1 MTLSYG
7 ELKKGM
13 PIALDGEPYAVV
25 DYERTKMQKRAP
37 VMRIRFRSLR
47 TGRVVD
53 RTFNGFDVKFTIADV
68 ERRKA
73 EYIYQDGELYY
84 FMDNETFEQFPL
96 NGDQITDALP
106 YLIEQTTV
114 DLVLYQD
121 DPISIEIP
129 LNVDLKIV
137 DTEPGFKGD
146 TATGGSKPA
155 TVETGLTVQVPLF
168 IDIGETIRIDTRTGE
183 YAGRV

>member
-13 PIALDGEPYAVV
+13 PISLDGEPYAVV

-96 NGDQITDALP
+96 GGDRISDSLP

-121 DPISIEIP
+121 EPISIEIP
-129 LNVDLKIV
+129 LNVDLKVV
-137 DTEPGFKGD
+137 DTDPGFKGD

-155 TVETGLTVQVPLF
+155 TVETGLVVQVPLF
-168 IDIGETIRIDTRTGE
+168 IDVGETIRVDTRSGE

>member
-13 PIALDGEPYAVV
+13 PIALEGEPYAVV

-53 RTFNGFDVKFTIADV
+53 RTFNGFDVKFTVADV

-73 EYIYQDGELYY
+73 EYIYQDGDLYY

-96 NGDQITDALP
+96 IGDRIADSLP
-106 YLIEQTTV
+106 YLIEQTAV

-121 DPISIEIP
+121 EPISIEIP
-129 LNVDLKIV
+129 LNVDLKV
-137 DTEPGFKGD
+137 TDTDPGFKGD

-155 TVETGLTVQVPLF
+155 TVETGLVVQVPLF
-168 IDIGETIRIDTRTGE
+168 IDVGETIRVDTRTGE

>member
-7 ELKKGM
+7 VEEGM
-13 PIALDGEPYAVV
+13 PIALDGEPYASSTTS
-25 DYERTKMQKRAP
+25 ERRCSNAP
-37 VMRIRFRSLR
+37 CDADQVSVAPHGPHR
-47 TGRVVD
+47 G
-53 RTFNGFDVKFTIADV
+53 RTFNGFDVKFTVADV

-96 NGDQITDALP
+96 NADQISDSLP
-106 YLIEQTTV
+106 YMIEQTGV

-121 DPISIEIP
+121 EPISIEIP
-129 LNVDLKIV
+129 LNVDLKV
-137 DTEPGFKGD
+137 TDTDPGFKGD

-155 TVETGLTVQVPLF
+155 TVETGLVVQVPLF
-168 IDIGETIRIDTRTGE
+168 IDVGETIRVDTRTGE

>member
-1 MTLSYG
+1 MTLNYG

-13 PIALDGEPYAVV
+13 PIDLDGEPYAVV
-25 DYERTKMQKRAP
+25 EYERTKMQQRAP

-47 TGRVVD
+47 TGRIVD
-53 RTFNGFDVKFTIADV
+53 RTFNGFDVKFALADV

-96 NGDQITDALP
+96 NGDQIADSLP

-121 DPISIEIP
+121 EPISIEIP
-129 LNVDLKIV
+129 LNVDLTV
-137 DTEPGFKGD
+137 TDTDPGFKGD

-155 TVETGLTVQVPLF
+155 TVQTGLVVQVPLF
-168 IDIGETIRIDTRTGE
+168 IDVGETIRVDTRTGE

>member
-129 LNVDLKIV
+129 LNVDLKV
-137 DTEPGFKGD
+137 VETDPGFKGD

-155 TVETGLTVQVPLF
+155 TVETGLVVQVPLF
-168 IDIGETIRIDTRTGE
+168 IDVGETIRVDTRTGE

>member
-53 RTFNGFDVKFTIADV
+53 RTFNGFDVKFTVADV

-73 EYIYQDGELYY
+73 EYIYQDGDLYY

-96 NGDQITDALP
+96 IGDQISDSLP
-106 YLIEQTTV
+106 YLIEQTPV

-121 DPISIEIP
+121 EPISIEIP
-129 LNVDLKIV
+129 LNVDLKVV
-137 DTEPGFKGD
+137 DTDPGFKGD

-155 TVETGLTVQVPLF
+155 TVETGLVVQVPLF
-168 IDIGETIRIDTRTGE
+168 VDVGETIRVDTRTGE

>member
-1 MTLSYG
+1 MTLNYG
-7 ELKKGM
+7 ELKRGM

-73 EYIYQDGELYY
+73 EYIYQDGDLYY
-84 FMDNETFEQFPL
+84 FMDNETFEQLPL
-96 NGDQITDALP
+96 VGDRISDSLP
-106 YLIEQTTV
+106 YLIEQTPV

-121 DPISIEIP
+121 EPISIEIP

-137 DTEPGFKGD
+137 DTDPGFKGD

-155 TVETGLTVQVPLF
+155 TVETGLVVQVPLF
-168 IDIGETIRIDTRTGE
+168 IDVGETIRVDTRTGE

>member
-114 DLVLYQD
+114 DLVLFQD
-121 DPISIEIP
+121 EPISIEIP

-155 TVETGLTVQVPLF
+155 TVETGLVVQVPLF

>member
-1 MTLSYG
+1 MTLNYG

-13 PIALDGEPYAVV
+13 PIDLDGEPYAVV
-25 DYERTKMQKRAP
+25 EYERTKMQQRAP

-47 TGRVVD
+47 TGRIVD
-53 RTFNGFDVKFTIADV
+53 RTFNGFDVKFAIADV

-96 NGDQITDALP
+96 NGDQIADSLP

-121 DPISIEIP
+121 EPISIEIP
-129 LNVDLKIV
+129 LNVDLTV
-137 DTEPGFKGD
+137 TDTDPGFKGD

-155 TVETGLTVQVPLF
+155 TVQTGLVVQVPLF
-168 IDIGETIRIDTRTGE
+168 IDVGETIRVDTRTGE

>member
-53 RTFNGFDVKFTIADV
+53 RTFNGFDVKFIIADV

-73 EYIYQDGELYY
+73 EYIYQDGDLYY

-96 NGDQITDALP
+96 GGDRISDSLP
-106 YLIEQTTV
+106 YLIDQTPV

-121 DPISIEIP
+121 EPISIEIP
-129 LNVDLKIV
+129 LNVDLKVV
-137 DTEPGFKGD
+137 DTDPGFKGD

-155 TVETGLTVQVPLF
+155 TVETGLVVQVPLF
-168 IDIGETIRIDTRTGE
+168 IDVGETIRVDTRSGE

>member
-25 DYERTKMQKRAP
+25 DYERTKMQQRAP

-47 TGRVVD
+47 TGRIVD
-53 RTFNGFDVKFTIADV
+53 RTFNGFDVKFAVADV

-96 NGDQITDALP
+96 NGDQISDSLP
-106 YLIEQTTV
+106 YLIEQTAI

-121 DPISIEIP
+121 EPISIEIP
-129 LNVDLKIV
+129 LNVDLKV
-137 DTEPGFKGD
+137 TDTDPGFKGD

-155 TVETGLTVQVPLF
+155 TVETGLVVQVPLF
-168 IDIGETIRIDTRTGE
+168 IDVGETIRVDTRTGE

>member
-1 MTLSYG
+1 MTLNYG

-47 TGRVVD
+47 TGRIVD

-73 EYIYQDGELYY
+73 E
-84 FMDNETFEQFPL
+84 
-96 NGDQITDALP
+96 
-106 YLIEQTTV
+106 
-114 DLVLYQD
+114 
-121 DPISIEIP
+121 
-129 LNVDLKIV
+129 
-137 DTEPGFKGD
+137 
-146 TATGGSKPA
+146 
-155 TVETGLTVQVPLF
+155 
-168 IDIGETIRIDTRTGE
+168 
-183 YAGRV
+183 

>member
-47 TGRVVD
+47 SGRVVD

-73 EYIYQDGELYY
+73 EYIYQDGDLYY

-96 NGDQITDALP
+96 VGDRISDSLP
-106 YLIEQTTV
+106 FLIEQTAV

-121 DPISIEIP
+121 EPISIEIP
-129 LNVDLKIV
+129 LNVDLKVV
-137 DTEPGFKGD
+137 DTDPGFKGD

-155 TVETGLTVQVPLF
+155 TVETGLVVQVPLF
-168 IDIGETIRIDTRTGE
+168 IDVGETIRIDTRTGE

>member
-25 DYERTKMQKRAP
+25 EYERTKMQQRAP

-47 TGRVVD
+47 TGRIVD
-53 RTFNGFDVKFTIADV
+53 RTFNGFDVKFSIADV

-73 EYIYQDGELYY
+73 EYIYRDGELYY

-96 NGDQITDALP
+96 NENQIAESLP
-106 YLIEQTTV
+106 YLIEQTPV
-114 DLVLYQD
+114 DLVLYRD
-121 DPISIEIP
+121 EPISIEIP
-129 LNVDLKIV
+129 LNVDLKVV

-155 TVETGLTVQVPLF
+155 TVETGLVVQVPLF
-168 IDIGETIRIDTRTGE
+168 IDVEETIRVDTRTGE

>member
-73 EYIYQDGELYY
+73 EYIYQDGDLYY

-96 NGDQITDALP
+96 IGDRISDSLP
-106 YLIEQTTV
+106 YLIEQTAV

-121 DPISIEIP
+121 EPISIEIP
-129 LNVDLKIV
+129 LNVDLKV
-137 DTEPGFKGD
+137 TDTDPGFKGD

-155 TVETGLTVQVPLF
+155 TVETGLVVQVPLF
-168 IDIGETIRIDTRTGE
+168 IDVGETIRVDTRTGE

>member
-25 DYERTKMQKRAP
+25 DYERTKMQQRAP

-47 TGRVVD
+47 TGRIVD
-53 RTFNGFDVKFTIADV
+53 RTFNGFDVKFTVADV

-96 NGDQITDALP
+96 NVDQISDSLP
-106 YLIEQTTV
+106 YLIEQTAV

-121 DPISIEIP
+121 EPISIEIP
-129 LNVDLKIV
+129 LNVDLKV
-137 DTEPGFKGD
+137 TDTDPGFKGD

-155 TVETGLTVQVPLF
+155 TVETGLVVQVPLF
-168 IDIGETIRIDTRTGE
+168 IDVGETIRIDTRTGE

>member
-47 TGRVVD
+47 SGRVVD

-73 EYIYQDGELYY
+73 EYIYQDGDLYY

-96 NGDQITDALP
+96 VGDRISDSLP
-106 YLIEQTTV
+106 YLIEQTAV

-121 DPISIEIP
+121 EPISIEIP
-129 LNVDLKIV
+129 LNVDLKVV
-137 DTEPGFKGD
+137 DTDPGFKGD

-155 TVETGLTVQVPLF
+155 TVETGLVVQVPLF
-168 IDIGETIRIDTRTGE
+168 IDVGETIRIDTRTGE

>member
-47 TGRVVD
+47 SGRVVD

-73 EYIYQDGELYY
+73 EYIYQDGDLYY

-96 NGDQITDALP
+96 VGDRISDSLP
-106 YLIEQTTV
+106 YLIEQTAV

-121 DPISIEIP
+121 EPISIEIP
-129 LNVDLKIV
+129 LNVDLKVV
-137 DTEPGFKGD
+137 DTDPGFKGD

-155 TVETGLTVQVPLF
+155 TVETGLVVQVPLF
-168 IDIGETIRIDTRTGE
+168 IDVGETIRIDTRTSE

>member
-13 PIALDGEPYAVV
+13 PIELDGEPYAIV

-47 TGRVVD
+47 NGKIVD
-53 RTFNGFDVKFTIADV
+53 RTFNGFDVKFSLASV

-73 EYIYQDGELYY
+73 EYIYKDGDLYY
-84 FMDNETFEQFPL
+84 FMDQESFEQLPL
-96 NGDQITDALP
+96 SKDQIEESLP
-106 YLIEQTTV
+106 YLIEQTPV
-114 DLVLYQD
+114 DLVLYED
-121 DPISIEIP
+121 GPISIEIP
-129 LNVDLKIV
+129 LNVELKV
-137 DTEPGFKGD
+137 VETDPGFKGD
-146 TATGGSKPA
+146 TATGGNKPA
-155 TVETGLTVQVPLF
+155 TMETGLVVQVPLF

-183 YAGRV
+183 YQARV

>member
-53 RTFNGFDVKFTIADV
+53 RTFNGFDVKFIIADV

-73 EYIYQDGELYY
+73 EYIYQDGDLYY

-96 NGDQITDALP
+96 GGDRISDSLP
-106 YLIEQTTV
+106 YLIDQTPV

-121 DPISIEIP
+121 EPISIEIP
-129 LNVDLKIV
+129 LNVDLKV
-137 DTEPGFKGD
+137 VETDPGFKGD

-155 TVETGLTVQVPLF
+155 TVETGLVVQVPLF
-168 IDIGETIRIDTRTGE
+168 IDVGETIRVDTRSGE

>member
-114 DLVLYQD
+114 DLVLFQD
-121 DPISIEIP
+121 EPISIEIP

-137 DTEPGFKGD
+137 DTEPGFTGD

-155 TVETGLTVQVPLF
+155 TVETGLVVQVPLF
-168 IDIGETIRIDTRTGE
+168 IDIGESIRIDTRTGE

>member
-114 DLVLYQD
+114 DLVLFQD
-121 DPISIEIP
+121 EPISIEIP

-155 TVETGLTVQVPLF
+155 TVETGLVVQVPLF
-168 IDIGETIRIDTRTGE
+168 IDIGESIRIDTRTGE

>member
-13 PIALDGEPYAVV
+13 PIDLEGEPYAVV
-25 DYERTKMQKRAP
+25 EYERTKMQQRAP

-47 TGRVVD
+47 TGRIVD
-53 RTFNGFDVKFTIADV
+53 RTFNGFDVKFRVADV

-84 FMDNETFEQFPL
+84 FMDSETFEQFPL
-96 NGDQITDALP
+96 NEGQISEALP

-114 DLVLYQD
+114 DLVLFQD
-121 DPISIEIP
+121 VPISIEIP
-129 LNVDLKIV
+129 LNVDLEVI

-155 TVETGLTVQVPLF
+155 TVQTGLVVQVPLF
-168 IDIGETIRIDTRTGE
+168 IDVGETIRVDTRTGE

>member
-25 DYERTKMQKRAP
+25 DYERTKMQQRAP

-47 TGRVVD
+47 TGRIVD
-53 RTFNGFDVKFTIADV
+53 RTFNGFDVKFTVADV

-96 NGDQITDALP
+96 NADQISDSLP
-106 YLIEQTTV
+106 YMIEQTAV
-114 DLVLYQD
+114 DLILYQD
-121 DPISIEIP
+121 EPISIEIP
-129 LNVDLKIV
+129 LNVDLKV
-137 DTEPGFKGD
+137 TDTDPGFKGD

-155 TVETGLTVQVPLF
+155 TVETGLVVQVPLF

>member
-68 ERRKA
+68 DRRKA

-114 DLVLYQD
+114 DLVLFQD

-155 TVETGLTVQVPLF
+155 TVETGLVVQVPLF

>member
-53 RTFNGFDVKFTIADV
+53 RTFNGFDVKFSIADV

-114 DLVLYQD
+114 DLVLFQD
-121 DPISIEIP
+121 EPISIEIP

-137 DTEPGFKGD
+137 DTDPGFKGD

>member
-114 DLVLYQD
+114 DLVLFQD
-121 DPISIEIP
+121 EPISIEIP

-137 DTEPGFKGD
+137 DTDPGFKGD

-155 TVETGLTVQVPLF
+155 TVETGLVVQVPLF
-168 IDIGETIRIDTRTGE
+168 INIGETIRIDTRTGE

>member
-25 DYERTKMQKRAP
+25 DYERTKMQQRAP

-47 TGRVVD
+47 TGRIVD
-53 RTFNGFDVKFTIADV
+53 RTFNGFDVKFTVADV

-96 NGDQITDALP
+96 NADQISDSLP
-106 YLIEQTTV
+106 YMIEQTAV

-121 DPISIEIP
+121 EPISIEIP
-129 LNVDLKIV
+129 LNVDLKV
-137 DTEPGFKGD
+137 TDTDPGFKGD

-155 TVETGLTVQVPLF
+155 TVETGLVVQVPLF
-168 IDIGETIRIDTRTGE
+168 IDVGETIRIDTRTGE

>member
-25 DYERTKMQKRAP
+25 DYERTKMQQRAP

-47 TGRVVD
+47 TGRIVD
-53 RTFNGFDVKFTIADV
+53 RTFNGFDVKFAVADV

-84 FMDNETFEQFPL
+84 FMDNESFEQFPL
-96 NGDQITDALP
+96 NGDQISDSLP
-106 YLIEQTTV
+106 YLIDQTPV

-121 DPISIEIP
+121 EPISIEIP
-129 LNVDLKIV
+129 LNVDLKV
-137 DTEPGFKGD
+137 TDTDPGFKGD

-155 TVETGLTVQVPLF
+155 TVETGLVVQVPLF
-168 IDIGETIRIDTRTGE
+168 IDVGETIRVDTRTGE

>member
-53 RTFNGFDVKFTIADV
+53 RTFNGFDVKFAIADV

-96 NGDQITDALP
+96 VGDRISDSLP
-106 YLIEQTTV
+106 YLVDQTPV
-114 DLVLYQD
+114 DLVLYQEE
-121 DPISIEIP
+121 PISIEIP
-129 LNVDLKIV
+129 LNVDLKV
-137 DTEPGFKGD
+137 VETDPGFKGD

-155 TVETGLTVQVPLF
+155 TVETGLVVQVPLF
-168 IDIGETIRIDTRTGE
+168 IDVGETIRVDTRSGE